1 MGINRAPC
9 CAPCCSAGHPPEISS
24 TDLPDKITSKEG
36 GEAFPQPSTGAPR
49 PDYGFL
55 GCPIIVT
62 LPFCPGQASLTYQI
76 IRPLF
81 PPTALTIRRRR
92 RLPDGLKVGSLF
104 LHKRTKQ
111 KLLPGRAWLPFH
123 CVSLQVSRPLRL
135 GGVDQWVLIRGVS
148 TANRALQRCWTFP
161 SLQINLRSA

>member
-1 MGINRAPC
+1 MNRTPAVARVVQPAAPRNHLYR
-9 CAPCCSAGHPPEISS
+9 SAGQNHIKRGWGTRSP
-24 TDLPDKITSKEG
+24 L
-36 GEAFPQPSTGAPR
+36 PSTGAPR

>member
-1 MGINRAPC
+1 MNRAP
-9 CAPCCSAGHPPEISS
+9 AVARVVQPATLKSAEPICRTKSHQKGVGN
-24 TDLPDKITSKEG
+24 T
-36 GEAFPQPSTGAPR
+36 FPLPSTGAPR